1 MHRDQILRSFGIMGM
16 AVGTAALVIGPL
28 TGELGSML
36 AGYGSLVLLSAAYL
50 LAGLAIRD
58 RIRRRT
64 RTTTA
69 IPAYSSQR

>member
-1 MHRDQILRSFGIMGM
+1 MPREHALRTFGIGGLV
-16 AVGTAALVIGPL
+16 VGATAFVTGPF

-36 AGYGSLVLLSAAYL
+36 AGYGLLMVLSAGYL

-64 RTTTA
+64 RETR
-69 IPAYSSQR
+69 PVPVYGSQR